1 MAENGK
7 RTGYLK
13 EHQRLVQLQAAP
25 HLPHALSRIE
35 VLDFQG
41 IKHLVV
47 PNIPTNAQWIFLTGE
62 NGFGKTSILRAIAKG
77 LVGDEDFMEPL
88 PPKSHIYI
96 NGYHWNEPFVSKAR
110 AKSLVNLDLQ
120 VATYGV
126 SRFRYKG
133 IAEQSNKKTYSLFS
147 DDAQLINIERIL
159 IDLYH
164 GQASEKRAIST
175 FEQLKKLFL
184 KVVPQLAD
192 IKVEYFEKELI
203 TNRYQLRYAEKG
215 DNGQLYEP
223 VKLSDLAAGYRSILT
238 MVGDMVI
245 RLSENP
251 KNVLDDLQG
260 IVLIDEIDAHLHP
273 KYQYELPNLLSNAFP
288 KVQFIVST
296 HSPIPLLGVRPD
308 TAVVLTVHRSNAEG
322 ITVER
327 LDNQIPFHHLLPNS
341 LLTSPIFGFE
351 NLFPRDTP
359 LTQIASEDHW
369 ADVKETFD
377 LQKELAKLRAGGLIH

>member
-13 EHQRLVQLQAAP
+13 EHQRLVQLQSAP

-308 TAVVLTVHRSNAEG
+308 TAVVLTVHRSTTEG

-327 LDNQIPFHHLLPNS
+327 KDAEIEIRRLNPNA
-341 LLTSPIFGFE
+341 LLTSPIFDFHQLFAAGAKSDE
-351 NLFPRDTP
+351 IAPTEDYDEVETTNQIKKNLQR
-359 LTQIASEDHW
+359 LR
-369 ADVKETFD
+369 
-377 LQKELAKLRAGGLIH
+377 ELGRI